1 MSVPEVQDL
10 AGQPGLA
17 GRQSQ
22 NSTLPAAW
30 YTSQAIA
37 DTEQER
43 IFASGWRYVARSQ
56 DLQHAG
62 DFATGHLGHVP
73 VVLTRGDDGQLRAFV
88 NVCRHRGAE
97 VAHGTGNQKVLR
109 CPYHAWTYG
118 LDGSLRVAPRS
129 DLESDFCREPLG
141 LVPVRATEWGPL
153 VFANL
158 DVDAEPVDD
167 RLSDVD
173 SFLTD
178 GGLDPSNL
186 EFDCRQEW
194 ELSANWKIAVEGFLE
209 CYHCPLVH
217 PETIGLVETNPALF
231 TYRIED
237 QTLCVVQ
244 PAKNDGRQDAM
255 YAQQRDGEIK
265 HTYLAFLWP
274 NTTFAIYPGRSHLYV
289 DTWIPVDPQHTRRVR
304 DRFFSPDVPRELRD
318 KMIAVEQLV
327 SDQDVTIVASVQRG
341 LNSGVVPHG
350 RLLLESEPL
359 VHRFQ
364 TMVAHALED
373 D

>member
-1 MSVPEVQDL
+1 VSVRDMQDL
-10 AGQPGLA
+10 AGRPDLA
-17 GRQSQ
+17 GRQSHD
-22 NSTLPAAW
+22 STLPAVW

-43 IFASGWRYVARSQ
+43 IFSRGWRYIARSH
-56 DLQHAG
+56 DLQHPG
-62 DFATGHLGHVP
+62 DFVTAQLGHVP
-73 VVLTRGDDGQLRAFV
+73 VVLTRGEDAQLRAFV

-97 VAHGTGNQKVLR
+97 VAQGSGNRKVLR
-109 CPYHAWTYG
+109 CPYHAWTYD

-129 DLESDFCREPLG
+129 DLEGDFCREALG
-141 LVPVRATEWGPL
+141 LVPVQVAEWGPL

-158 DVDAEPVDD
+158 DLDAEPVED
-167 RLSDVD
+167 RLSDVAR
-173 SFLTD
+173 FLAD
-178 GGLDPSNL
+178 GGLDLSNL

-194 ELSANWKIAVEGFLE
+194 ELSANWKVAIEGFLE

-231 TYRIED
+231 TYRIEE

-244 PAKNDGRQDAM
+244 PAKNAGGRDAM
-255 YAQQRDGEIK
+255 YANQRDGEIK
-265 HTYLAFLWP
+265 HTHLAFLWP

-289 DTWIPVDPQHTRRVR
+289 DTWIPVGAQHTRRVR

-341 LNSGVVPHG
+341 LNSGLVAHG

-364 TMVAHALED
+364 TMVAKALAD
-373 D
+373 